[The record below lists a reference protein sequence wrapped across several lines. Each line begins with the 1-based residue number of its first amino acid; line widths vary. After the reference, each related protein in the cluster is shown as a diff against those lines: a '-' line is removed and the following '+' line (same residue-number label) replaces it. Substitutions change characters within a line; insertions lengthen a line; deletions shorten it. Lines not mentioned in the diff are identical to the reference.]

1 MKQAFEIL
9 KIGRNNQLNVIKD
22 LTLDELNVIPQGFNN
37 NLMWN
42 LGHIVVTQQ
51 LLCYKLSGLP
61 LYIND
66 DMVKNFAKGSLPSP
80 NFERADFELIKKEL
94 LRMPDLLVSDYEKG
108 VFKEFNTYPT
118 SFGYDLNSID
128 DAILFN
134 NVHEGMHLGY
144 LMALKRAVLS
154 LS

>member
-9 KIGRNNQLNVIKD
+9 KIGRNNMLNVVKD
-22 LTLDELNVIPQGFNN
+22 LTLDQLNVIPQGFNN
-37 NLMWN
+37 NLIWN
-42 LGHIVVTQQ
+42 LGHVVVTQQ

-66 DMVKNFAKGSLPSP
+66 NMVANFAKGSLPSP
-80 NFERADFELIKKEL
+80 NFEREDFEHIKKEL
-94 LRMPDLLVSDYEKG
+94 LRMPDLLESDYQRG
-108 VFKEFNTYPT
+108 IFSNFNTYPT
-118 SFGYDLNSID
+118 SFGYYLNSID

>member
-9 KIGRNNQLNVIKD
+9 KIGRNNMLNVVKD
-22 LTLDELNVIPQGFNN
+22 LTLDQLNVIPQGFNN

-42 LGHIVVTQQ
+42 IGHVVVTQQ

-61 LYIND
+61 LNID
-66 DMVKNFAKGSLPSP
+66 DKMVTNFAKGSLPSP
-80 NFERADFELIKKEL
+80 NFEREDYEQIKKEL
-94 LRMPDLLVSDYEKG
+94 LRMPDVLISDYENG
-108 VFKEFNTYPT
+108 IFKDFNTYPT